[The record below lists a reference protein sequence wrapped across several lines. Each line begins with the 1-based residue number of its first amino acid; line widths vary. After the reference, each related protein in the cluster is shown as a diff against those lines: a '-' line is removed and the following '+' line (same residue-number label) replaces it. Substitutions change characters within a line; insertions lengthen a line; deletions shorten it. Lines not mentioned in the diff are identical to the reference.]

1 MQCYLCLPLTES
13 FSYEGNEEFVKAL
26 RAIQDRLDWSRQL
39 LFPSRMRNNVAEEL
53 EIDLPG
59 YLECIMTWIAK
70 VLIRCFSQTIYSI
83 SFSDFSASFHQAS
96 KYRGNTTKDGVL
108 DISQQ
113 ERGASSLRRTCLV
126 FLCLSTHSG
135 GQGITYSG

>member
-13 FSYEGNEEFVKAL
+13 FSYEGNEKFVKGL
-26 RAIQDRLDWSRQL
+26 RAIQDRLDWYRQL

-70 VLIRCFSQTIYSI
+70 VLILLQSNYLL
-83 SFSDFSASFHQAS
+83 H
-96 KYRGNTTKDGVL
+96 
-108 DISQQ
+108 
-113 ERGASSLRRTCLV
+113 LV
-126 FLCLSTHSG
+126 FGFQRFIPSG
-135 GQGITYSG
+135 LKV